1 MALTKEIKVD
11 KIEIVG
17 DYKHVQVRTAT
28 IVSEDGVELSRSFH
42 RHVVSPLD
50 DTSGETAE
58 VQAICASVH
67 TDEVRAAYQAHLDAQ
82 QAELSGE

>member
-1 MALTKEIKVD
+1 MALTKTTKVD
-11 KIEIVG
+11 KVEIVG

-28 IVSEDGVELSRSFH
+28 VIEEDGVELSRSFH

-67 TDEVRAAYQAHLDAQ
+67 TDEVQAAYQAHLNAQ
-82 QAELSGE
+82 QEI